1 MDETRGLPY
10 TQQLYSRFCKKSFNF
25 HLLNFSIQ
33 FCFNQ
38 RFGVSKIKISLTT
51 QYYNALLQFENCTL
65 LECARLLNEYAHST
79 PPRRSP
85 KYTIG
90 RENGKKKTNRSPPRV
105 VCLFKTPL
113 MPPYRL
119 SVLSLPFSVSLRTRV
134 LWSSA
139 AASSLR

>member
-1 MDETRGLPY
+1 MFSYWRVLFVKFVYVFWNWLMDETRGLPY

-33 FCFNQ
+33 FCFSQ

-90 RENGKKKTNRSPPRV
+90 RENGKKKTNRSPPPTCRMS
-105 VCLFKTPL
+105 F
-113 MPPYRL
+113 
-119 SVLSLPFSVSLRTRV
+119 
-134 LWSSA
+134 
-139 AASSLR
+139 